1 MEIILLES
9 FDKLGKIGDVV
20 KVKDGFARNYL
31 LPQKKALRANK
42 SNKEY
47 YEKIKKDL
55 EENNKKL
62 VADANLLS
70 EKLKKVDMVFLRQ
83 ASETGQLYG
92 SVSPKDISNFL
103 HEKKINVLPSNINLT
118 TPIKNIGIFEI
129 IIKLHADVI
138 VNITINVATSEER
151 ALEQKEEMF
160 EKGTALEKINTNN
173 QSIEDLKSPQKSI
186 NKESQRK
193 EAKIDVKSNTKITVD
208 DEKEIEAKKDVKSDI
223 KVKNEDEKVV
233 KAKILPE
240 KTKQEK

>member
-62 VADANLLS
+62 VKDAILLS
-70 EKLKKVDMVFLRQ
+70 ENLKKIEMVFLRQ

-103 HEKKINVLPSNINLT
+103 HEKNINVLPSNINLT
-118 TPIKNIGIFEI
+118 TPIKNLGIFEI

-138 VNITINVATSEER
+138 VNITINVATSEEK
-151 ALEQKEEMF
+151 AQEQKKM
-160 EKGTALEKINTNN
+160 LEKEIAVKKVNSNDQAT
-173 QSIEDLKSPQKSI
+173 EELKSSIKSI
-186 NKESQRK
+186 NKQSQKK
-193 EAKIDVKSNTKITVD
+193 EAKAGANSDTKIKID
-208 DEKEIEAKKDVKSDI
+208 DEKELES
-223 KVKNEDEKVV
+223 
-233 KAKILPE
+233 KILPE
-240 KTKQEK
+240 KK

>member
-62 VADANLLS
+62 VKDAILLS
-70 EKLKKVDMVFLRQ
+70 ENLKKIEMVFLRQ

-103 HEKKINVLPSNINLT
+103 HEKNINVSPSNINLT
-118 TPIKNIGIFEI
+118 TPIKNLGIFEI

-138 VNITINVATSEER
+138 VNVKINVATSEEK
-151 ALEQKEEMF
+151 AQEQKKM
-160 EKGTALEKINTNN
+160 LEKEIAVKKVNSNDQAT
-173 QSIEDLKSPQKSI
+173 EELKSSIKSI
-186 NKESQRK
+186 NKQSQKK
-193 EAKIDVKSNTKITVD
+193 EAKTDTNSDTKIKID
-208 DEKEIEAKKDVKSDI
+208 DEKELE
-223 KVKNEDEKVV
+223 
-233 KAKILPE
+233 AKILPE
-240 KTKQEK
+240 KK

>member
-62 VADANLLS
+62 VKDAILLS
-70 EKLKKVDMVFLRQ
+70 ENLKKIEMVFLRQ

-103 HEKKINVLPSNINLT
+103 HEKNINVLPSNINLT
-118 TPIKNIGIFEI
+118 TPIKNLGIFEI

-138 VNITINVATSEER
+138 VNIKINVATSEEK
-151 ALEQKEEMF
+151 AQEQKKM
-160 EKGTALEKINTNN
+160 LEKEIAVKKVNSNDQAT
-173 QSIEDLKSPQKSI
+173 EELKSSIKSI
-186 NKESQRK
+186 NKQSQKK
-193 EAKIDVKSNTKITVD
+193 EAKTDANSDTKIKID
-208 DEKEIEAKKDVKSDI
+208 DEKELE
-223 KVKNEDEKVV
+223 
-233 KAKILPE
+233 AKILPE
-240 KTKQEK
+240 KK

>member
-70 EKLKKVDMVFLRQ
+70 EKLKKVDMIFLRQ
-83 ASETGQLYG
+83 ASESGQLYG

-103 HEKKINVLPSNINLT
+103 HEKDINVSPSNINLT
-118 TPIKNIGIFEI
+118 SPIKNIGIFEI

-138 VNITINVATSEER
+138 VNVTINVATSEER
-151 ALEQKEEMF
+151 ALEQKKGTF
-160 EKGTALEKINTNN
+160 EKEAALEKVNSND

-193 EAKIDVKSNTKITVD
+193 EAKIDVKSDTKITVD
-208 DEKEIEAKKDVKSDI
+208 DEKKIEAKKDVKSGI
-223 KVKNEDEKVV
+223 KIKNEDEKVV

-240 KTKQEK
+240 KTK

>member
-62 VADANLLS
+62 VKDAILLS
-70 EKLKKVDMVFLRQ
+70 ENLKKIEMVFLRQ

-103 HEKKINVLPSNINLT
+103 HEKNINVLPSNINLT
-118 TPIKNIGIFEI
+118 TPIKNLGIFEI

-138 VNITINVATSEER
+138 VNIKINVATSEEK
-151 ALEQKEEMF
+151 AQEQKKM
-160 EKGTALEKINTNN
+160 LEKEIAVKKVNSNDQAT
-173 QSIEDLKSPQKSI
+173 EELKSSIMSI
-186 NKESQRK
+186 NKQSQKK
-193 EAKIDVKSNTKITVD
+193 EAKTDANSDTKIKID
-208 DEKEIEAKKDVKSDI
+208 DEKELE
-223 KVKNEDEKVV
+223 
-233 KAKILPE
+233 AKILPE
-240 KTKQEK
+240 KK

>member
-62 VADANLLS
+62 VSDANLLS
-70 EKLKKVDMVFLRQ
+70 EKLKKVDMIFLRQ

-103 HEKKINVLPSNINLT
+103 HEKNINVLPSNINLT

-151 ALEQKEEMF
+151 ALEQKKGTF
-160 EKGTALEKINTNN
+160 EKETALEKVNSND
-173 QSIEDLKSPQKSI
+173 QSIEDLKSPQKNI
-186 NKESQRK
+186 NKESQRN

-208 DEKEIEAKKDVKSDI
+208 DEKEIETKKDVKSDI
-223 KVKNEDEKVV
+223 SVKKKDEEVV

-240 KTKQEK
+240 KTK

>member
-70 EKLKKVDMVFLRQ
+70 EKLKKVDMIFLRQ

-103 HEKKINVLPSNINLT
+103 HEKNINVLPSNINLT

-151 ALEQKEEMF
+151 ALEQKKGTF
-160 EKGTALEKINTNN
+160 EKETILEKVNSND
-173 QSIEDLKSPQKSI
+173 QSIEDLKSPQKNI
-186 NKESQRK
+186 NKESQRN

-208 DEKEIEAKKDVKSDI
+208 DEKEIETKKDVKSDI
-223 KVKNEDEKVV
+223 SVKKKDEEVV

-240 KTKQEK
+240 KTK

>member
-20 KVKDGFARNYL
+20 KVRDGFARNYL

-62 VADANLLS
+62 VKDANLLS
-70 EKLKKVDMVFLRQ
+70 EKLKKIEMVFLRQ

-92 SVSPKDISNFL
+92 SVSPKDISYFL
-103 HEKKINVLPSNINLT
+103 HEKNINVLPSNINLT
-118 TPIKNIGIFEI
+118 TPIKNLGIFEI

-138 VNITINVATSEER
+138 VNITINVATSEEK
-151 ALEQKEEMF
+151 ALEQKKM
-160 EKGTALEKINTNN
+160 LEKEIAVKKVNSNDQAT
-173 QSIEDLKSPQKSI
+173 EDLKSSIKSI
-186 NKESQRK
+186 NKQSQNK
-193 EAKIDVKSNTKITVD
+193 EAKTDAKSDAKIKID
-208 DEKEIEAKKDVKSDI
+208 DEKELEAKISPKK
-223 KVKNEDEKVV
+223 K
-233 KAKILPE
+233 
-240 KTKQEK
+240 

>member
-55 EENNKKL
+55 EESNKKL
-62 VADANLLS
+62 VKDANLLS
-70 EKLKKVDMVFLRQ
+70 EKLKKVDMIFLRQ

-103 HEKKINVLPSNINLT
+103 HEKNINVLPSNINLT
-118 TPIKNIGIFEI
+118 TPIKNVGIFEI

-138 VNITINVATSEER
+138 VNITINVATSDEK
-151 ALEQKEEMF
+151 ALEQKKGMF
-160 EKGTALEKINTNN
+160 EKETVLKKVNSNDE
-173 QSIEDLKSPQKSI
+173 SIEDLKSSQKSI
-186 NKESQRK
+186 KESQRK
-193 EAKIDVKSNTKITVD
+193 EAKIDVKSNTKITVE
-208 DEKEIEAKKDVKSDI
+208 DEKKIEAKKDVESNI
-223 KVKNEDEKVV
+223 KVENEDEKGVEV
-233 KAKILPE
+233 KILPE
-240 KTKQEK
+240 KTK

>member
-70 EKLKKVDMVFLRQ
+70 EKLKKVDMIFLRQ

-103 HEKKINVLPSNINLT
+103 HEKDINVSPSNINLT
-118 TPIKNIGIFEI
+118 SPIKNIGIFEI

-138 VNITINVATSEER
+138 VNVTINVATSEER
-151 ALEQKEEMF
+151 ALEQKKGTF
-160 EKGTALEKINTNN
+160 EKETILEKVNSND
-173 QSIEDLKSPQKSI
+173 QSIEDLKSPQESI

-208 DEKEIEAKKDVKSDI
+208 DEKEIEAKKDVISDI
-223 KVKNEDEKVV
+223 KVKDEDEKVV

-240 KTKQEK
+240 KTK

>member
-70 EKLKKVDMVFLRQ
+70 EKLKKVDMIFLRQ

-103 HEKKINVLPSNINLT
+103 HEKDINVSPSNINLT
-118 TPIKNIGIFEI
+118 SPIKNVGIFEI
-129 IIKLHADVI
+129 VIKLHADVI
-138 VNITINVATSEER
+138 VNITINVAISEER
-151 ALEQKEEMF
+151 ALEQKKEMF
-160 EKGTALEKINTNN
+160 EKETALEKVNSKD
-173 QSIEDLKSPQKSI
+173 QSIEDLKSPQKNI
-186 NKESQRK
+186 NKESQRN

-208 DEKEIEAKKDVKSDI
+208 DEKEIETKKDVKSDI
-223 KVKNEDEKVV
+223 SVKKKDEEVV

-240 KTKQEK
+240 KTK